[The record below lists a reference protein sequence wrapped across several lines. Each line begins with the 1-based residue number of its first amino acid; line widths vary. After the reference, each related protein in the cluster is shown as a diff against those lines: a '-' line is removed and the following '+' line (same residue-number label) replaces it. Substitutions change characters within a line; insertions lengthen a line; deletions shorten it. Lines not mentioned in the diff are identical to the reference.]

1 MTYITLEE
9 KLEELVD
16 ENPEEPISLPLEMLA
31 SISGSTSLAYFLD
44 TSPHAAK
51 DVIDLYTLEKATGF
65 YVELT
70 RTTSGDIK
78 KTFYVTFDGI
88 PYKVFINLDNSDF
101 FNHKKMEED
110 MREHLDEVS
119 QGDLVVCAY
128 STYLVKNISDLLE
141 AGFERVHW
149 DAVLPEGSLLT
160 VLNTVKV
167 ENFWLVKVLH
177 KEKPMWAFGV
187 FFKYDYFDNRTNT
200 NHFI

>member
-78 KTFYVTFDGI
+78 KTFYVTFDGV
-88 PYKVFINLDNSDF
+88 PYKVFISLDNSDF